1 MRKSITYFFAYF
13 IFLISSNIITA
24 QNEILTLPAADTFR
38 INLQNEYTL
47 TALSVVPFSEKVYLN
62 RKLLSAEDYEINYI
76 TKILRLAENLE
87 YSIFDTLIIQY
98 KKIFIPL
105 KSEYKNKTLV
115 YKYDDLR
122 KDSILVIKEKP
133 EQLTPENIFGSKI
146 KKSGAIVRGFTLGT
160 NKDFSLTSGLR
171 LQLSGKLSD
180 EIEIVAALTDENTPI
195 QPEGN
200 SERLEEL
207 DKVFIQ
213 IRHPNATGTFGDY
226 DLVTDIGEFGRVN
239 RKLQG
244 LKADV
249 NLNSYSASVFVASSR
264 GKFTTNNFQGSDGVQ
279 GPYILRGENNEK
291 NIIVI
296 AGSERVFLDGKQLVR
311 GENNDYVIEYAN
323 AQITFTPKV
332 LITSASRIIVDF
344 EYTDRKYERN
354 IFGGNAGVNLFDNK
368 LNIKIGYAREGD
380 DKFAPIDFILN
391 EQDKEILS
399 NAGDDFTK
407 ASKSGITLAQPDSSG
422 NIKGTYTKVDTV
434 INGKQFS
441 YYVYAPGSPLS
452 VYNVRFSYVGEGKG
466 DYIKEGLGN
475 YKFVGIGKGSY
486 LPIIFLPLPQLKQ
499 SGNFVVIGKPFKG
512 VSVGLELAG
521 SLFDKNRFSDAD
533 DNDNDGIARNIF
545 VNIEKQNVN
554 LAGIDFGEIGFSF
567 RDRFTQSRFTTIDR
581 YNEVEFD
588 RNYNITGTANNRN
601 EILRQ
606 FALSLSPFKQ
616 LNINSRYDFLSKGEL
631 QTNRYVN
638 NLKLGE
644 ENKYELFLNSDYLN
658 STNSFSH
665 TKWLRSN
672 GNASITIWKIKTGME
687 FLYENKDERNTG
699 KDSLLN
705 SSLKYIDVLPYM
717 AFNALRNLTL
727 TVKYSFRDEYF
738 PLASALEKESWAHT
752 QIYSLTY
759 SHKRFNTRLDITLR
773 NKKYTSVF
781 KKLGRTDNET
791 ILVRSDSRFNFLK
804 KFVSGNLYYNTATEK
819 TAKLERVFIR
829 VPQGTGN
836 YEYLGDLNN
845 NGIADENE
853 FAPTIYNADYILTTI
868 PTDELFPVINLKAN
882 IRFKLEPSKLIR
894 PKTFLSKAL
903 FSISTE
909 TSFRVEEKSKEK
921 DLEKIYLMK
930 FDHLLNDST
939 TIHGFNV
946 FQNDFYIFKGR
957 RDISLRF
964 RYLQRNSLNQFN
976 SGVER
981 GYYRQR
987 SARVDFRLVKEIN
1000 VRSEFINLIDNVSA
1014 PPTSNRARILTENLL
1029 SFELSYRPLSK
1040 LEVGF
1045 KIKTGRDTDEFPATP
1060 TVIDFNSQSLRLTYS
1075 MLRKGRIRFEIERN
1089 ELNPNTTEN
1098 KIPFE
1103 ILKGNTIG
1111 KNYRWM
1117 LNFDYRIVKYLQIT
1131 ANYTGRLQGT
1141 GKVINILRAEARA
1154 HF

>member
-1 MRKSITYFFAYF
+1 MQKSITYFLAFTILVVF
-13 IFLISSNIITA
+13 RLSVFA
-24 QNEILTLPAADTFR
+24 QNELLTETATDTFR
-38 INLQNEYTL
+38 INLENQYTL
-47 TALSVVPFSEKVYLN
+47 SKKTIVPFSEKVYLN
-62 RKLLSAEDYEINYI
+62 KKKLERNDYETDYI
-76 TKILRLAENLE
+76 GKKVSLSPELK
-87 YSIFDTLIIQY
+87 YSIFDTLIIEY
-98 KKIFIPL
+98 KYIFIPL

-115 YKYDDLR
+115 YRYDDIR
-122 KDSILVIKEKP
+122 KDSVFVIKEKS
-133 EQLTPENIFGSKI
+133 EQLTPESIFGSRI
-146 KKSGAIVRGFTLGT
+146 KKSGAIIRGFTLGT

-213 IRHPNATGTFGDY
+213 IRHPNAAGTFGDY
-226 DLVTDIGEFGRVN
+226 DLVTNIGEFGKVN

-244 LKADV
+244 LKAETKFK
-249 NLNSYSASVFVASSR
+249 NYAASVFVASSR
-264 GKFTTNNFQGSDGVQ
+264 GKFTTNRLQGSDGVQ

-354 IFGGNAGVNLFDNK
+354 ILGGNAAVNLFDDR

-380 DKFAPIDFILN
+380 DKFAPIDFILTDD
-391 EQDKEILS
+391 DKKILS
-399 NAGDDFTK
+399 GAGDDFTK
-407 ASKSGITLAQPDSSG
+407 ASKSGVTLAQPDSLG
-422 NIKGTYTKVDTV
+422 NIIGTYTKVDTT
-434 INGKQFS
+434 INGKTFE
-441 YYVYAPGSPLS
+441 YYIYKPGASS
-452 VYNVRFSYVGEGKG
+452 SKYNVRFSFVGEGKG

-475 YKFVGIGKGSY
+475 YKFTGIGKGSY

-499 SGNFVVIGKPFKG
+499 SGNFIVTGTPFNG

-521 SLFDKNRFSDAD
+521 SLLDKNRFSDID

-545 VNIEKQNVN
+545 VKIEKQNFN
-554 LAGIDFGEIGFSF
+554 LAGINLGEIGFSF

-581 YNEVEFD
+581 YNEVEFN
-588 RNYNITGTANNRN
+588 RNYNITETANNRN
-601 EILRQ
+601 ETLRQ
-606 FALSLSPFKQ
+606 FALSLSPFKL
-616 LNINSRYDFLSKGEL
+616 LNINTRYDFLSRGEL
-631 QTNRYVN
+631 KTDRYVN
-638 NLKLGE
+638 TLKLAD
-644 ENKYELFLNSDYLN
+644 ENNYELFLNSDYLN
-658 STNSFSH
+658 STNTFGK

-672 GNASITIWKIKTGME
+672 GNASISFWKLKTGIE
-687 FLYENKDERNTG
+687 FLYESKDERSIS
-699 KDSLLN
+699 KDSLLGT
-705 SSLKYIDVLPYM
+705 SLKYIDVLPFLNLS
-717 AFNALRNLTL
+717 AAKNITLTL
-727 TVKYSFRDEYF
+727 KYSFRNEYF
-738 PLASALEKESWAHT
+738 PFNSVLEKESWAHT
-752 QIYSLTY
+752 QIYSFAY
-759 SHKRFNTRLDITLR
+759 SHKRFKTQLDVTLR
-773 NKKYTSVF
+773 NKKYTYDF

-791 ILVRSDSRFNFLK
+791 ILVRSDSRFNFFKRFLT
-804 KFVSGNLYYNTATEK
+804 GNLYYNTATEK

-882 IRFKLEPSKLIR
+882 IRFKLEPSKLIGSR
-894 PKTFLSKAL
+894 TLMGKVLSSL
-903 FSISTE
+903 SSE

-921 DLEKIYLMK
+921 DLEKIYLMN
-930 FDHLLNDST
+930 FENFLNDST

-957 RDISLRF
+957 RDLSLRF

-976 SGVER
+976 SGIEK
-981 GYYRQR
+981 GYYRRR
-987 SARVDFRLVKEIN
+987 SARVDFKLVKEIN
-1000 VRSEFINLIDNVSA
+1000 VRSEFINLVDNVLA

-1029 SFELSYRPLSK
+1029 SFELSYRPMSK

-1045 KIKTGRDTDEFPATP
+1045 KIKTGRDTDEYPENP
-1060 TVIDFNSQSLRLTYS
+1060 TIIDFNSQTLRLTYS
-1075 MLRKGRIRFEIERN
+1075 MLRKGRIRLEIERN

-1131 ANYTGRLQGT
+1131 ANYTGRLQGS

>member
-1 MRKSITYFFAYF
+1 MRKSITYFIAWIVFF
-13 IFLISSNIITA
+13 TTGDLIA
-24 QNEILTLPAADTFR
+24 QNRLLTLPAADTFR
-38 INLQNEYTL
+38 VNLQNEYTL
-47 TALSVVPFSEKVYLN
+47 SAISVVPFSEKVYLKN
-62 RKLLSAEDYEINYI
+62 KQLSANDY
-76 TKILRLAENLE
+76 KIDYLSKKLTLSDNLQ
-87 YSIFDTLIIQY
+87 YSIFDTLIVKY
-98 KKIFIPL
+98 KKILIPL

-122 KDSILVIKEKP
+122 KDTLLVIKEKA
-133 EQLTPENIFGSKI
+133 EQLTPENIFGANI

-213 IRHPNATGTFGDY
+213 IRHPYAAGIFGDY
-226 DLVTDIGEFGRVN
+226 DLVTDIGEFGKVN

-249 NLNSYSASVFVASSR
+249 NIKGYSGSLFVASSR
-264 GKFTTNNFQGSDGVQ
+264 GKFTTNKFQGSDGVQ

-368 LNIKIGYAREGD
+368 LNVKVSYAREGD

-391 EQDKEILS
+391 DEDKIILG

-407 ASKSGITLAQPDSSG
+407 AVKSGVTLAQPDSSG
-422 NIKGTYTKVDTV
+422 NVKGTYTKVDTL
-434 INGKQFS
+434 IDGKQFT
-441 YYVYAPGSPLS
+441 YYLYAPGSPLS
-452 VYNVRFSYVGEGKG
+452 LYNVRFSFVGEGKG
-466 DYIKEGLGN
+466 DYIKKGLGN
-475 YKFVGIGKGSY
+475 YKFAGTGNGSY
-486 LPIIFLPLPQLKQ
+486 LPVVFLPVPQLKQ
-499 SGNFVVIGKPFKG
+499 SGNLVVTGKPFNG
-512 VSVGLELAG
+512 VTVGFELAG
-521 SLFDKNRFSDAD
+521 SLFDKNIFSAAD

-545 VNIEKQNVN
+545 VNIKNQNVS
-554 LAGIDFGEIGFSF
+554 LAGLDLGELGFKF
-567 RDRFTQSRFTTIDR
+567 RDRFVQSRFTTIDR
-581 YNEVEFD
+581 YNEVEFN
-588 RNYNITGTANNRN
+588 RNYNITGNALNRD
-601 EILRQ
+601 ETLRQ
-606 FALSLSPFKQ
+606 FALSLSPIKQ
-616 LNINSRYDFLSKGEL
+616 LNINSRYDYLSKGEL
-631 QTNRYVN
+631 RTNRYVN
-638 NLKLGE
+638 NLKLTE
-644 ENKYELFLNSDYLN
+644 ENKYEININSDYLN
-658 STNSFSH
+658 SNNPVNR
-665 TKWLRSN
+665 TKWLRTN
-672 GNASITIWKIKTGME
+672 GNASVSFWKLKTGLE
-687 FLYENKDERNTG
+687 FLYENKDEKRTG
-699 KDSLLN
+699 KDSLLAT
-705 SSLKYIDVLPYM
+705 SLKYADVLPYVS
-717 AFNALRNLTL
+717 FNAVRNLTL
-727 TVKYSFRDEYF
+727 ILKYSFRNEYF
-738 PLASALEKESWAHT
+738 PLKNKLEKESWAHT
-752 QIYSLTY
+752 QIYSLAY

-773 NKKYTSVF
+773 NKKYTYAF
-781 KKLGRTDNET
+781 KQLGRTDNET
-791 ILVRSDSRFNFLK
+791 VLIRSDSRFNILK
-804 KFVSGNLYYNTATEK
+804 RFISGNIYYNTATEK
-819 TAKLERVFIR
+819 TAKLERVYIR

-845 NGIADENE
+845 NGVADEDE

-882 IRFKLEPSKLIR
+882 VRFKIDPSKLVK
-894 PKTFLSKAL
+894 PVSFWSKAL
-903 FSISTE
+903 ASFSTE

-930 FDHLLNDST
+930 FDNFLNDST

-957 RDISLRF
+957 RDISFRF

-976 SGVER
+976 SGVEK

-987 SARVDFRLVKEIN
+987 SARVDFKLVKEIN
-1000 VRSEFINLIDNVSA
+1000 IRSEFINLIDNVMA
-1014 PPTSNRARILTENLL
+1014 PPVSNRVRILTENLL
-1029 SFELSYRPLSK
+1029 SFELSYRPLNK
-1040 LEVGF
+1040 LEIGF
-1045 KIKTGRDTDEFPATP
+1045 KIKTGRDTDKYPVKP

-1075 MLRKGRIRFEIERN
+1075 MLRKGRIRLEIERN

-1103 ILKGNTIG
+1103 ILKGNTVG

-1117 LNFDYRIVKYLQIT
+1117 LNFDYRIFRYLQIT